1 MAMSDASS
9 AAAIIT
15 ALITAGASLAVALI
29 AGGFAVWNAN
39 KTNKNSFDIQDFKSA
54 TDRDLERLKAKLEH
68 GQLISST
75 QWNVEFTAYQAIWQ
89 ALVTVR
95 NDTMDIATYE
105 QHLETLD
112 LLAIVPDAMKLESVK
127 DKAKSLDASLTQ
139 LSNAVQNNAPFYP
152 PYIRTTAI
160 KVINPLRGLATGL
173 LAFAVAH
180 KTGKAWDEEQLT
192 AWRSLRNQEIT
203 TALTETETLEIA
215 IRERLNTVRVIA

>member
-1 MAMSDASS
+1 MAMSDASPI
-9 AAAIIT
+9 AAIIT

-29 AGGFAVWNAN
+29 AGGFAVWNAS

-54 TDRDLERLKAKLEH
+54 TGRDLERLKAKLEH

-112 LLAIVPDAMKLESVK
+112 LLAIMINLTRRLNPPGSSAYHLKHRCFRES
-127 DKAKSLDASLTQ
+127 AGCPTLDA
-139 LSNAVQNNAPFYP
+139 
-152 PYIRTTAI
+152 
-160 KVINPLRGLATGL
+160 
-173 LAFAVAH
+173 
-180 KTGKAWDEEQLT
+180 
-192 AWRSLRNQEIT
+192 
-203 TALTETETLEIA
+203 
-215 IRERLNTVRVIA
+215 